1 MSVQPLA
8 IALNLASHDRDQS
21 GQALPCGDCGR
32 NAMTSHE
39 LNTEI
44 EILRLQQV
52 DQQKHW
58 RRWGFASNVV
68 AIALCIAVLIRTAVT
83 GGTPPP
89 LMIFIV
95 LTYVFL
101 GLAFTTAGRSRWDIL
116 WLPHRSH
123 RRER

>member
-1 MSVQPLA
+1 
-8 IALNLASHDRDQS
+8 
-21 GQALPCGDCGR
+21 
-32 NAMTSHE
+32 MTSHE

-44 EILRLQQV
+44 EICGCSRSISKSIGAVWALP
-52 DQQKHW
+52 
-58 RRWGFASNVV
+58 ATSS

-101 GLAFTTAGRSRWDIL
+101 GLAFTTAGRSRGTFCGCRTGATGASAKEFSAA
-116 WLPHRSH
+116 PASAGA
-123 RRER
+123 